1 MSGNVN
7 VPGPVGDA
15 GSSTPAPT
23 GAPNLSSGSTPE
35 PEEVAKKLK
44 LLQELVVEQSRLV
57 AEAHELAEKA
67 QEERSRTE
75 QELEK
80 TVRLR
85 DSVEA
90 ERRRGEHERETLELI
105 LPRAQSAR
113 VSVEECRR
121 AAEQDRQLAEDL
133 ARQARVA
140 RQSVDSDKSHAQ
152 QAVLAIKA
160 LTSRGPLHVE
170 LVASGKRSSDV
181 LSLLCTVI
189 SSLAAVAACLFSYWA
204 TQEAANSVHETRQA
218 TKATVLL
225 QLLTEYSSQD
235 MLDSMKRLR
244 DFREA
249 ADGASTMRQRYFDLL
264 DGKAASDDR
273 FPLRELNNDR
283 RRVKGFFEKL
293 KALAEAGIID
303 STLLKIR
310 WDRSTVIY
318 LHDVLIPMELANTDW
333 LFNKGHI
340 DETAKDR
347 GHRFLRELEDFF
359 LRTLE

>member
-1 MSGNVN
+1 MSGNAN
-7 VPGPVGDA
+7 V
-15 GSSTPAPT
+15 T
-23 GAPNLSSGSTPE
+23 GTANPSSGSVPE
-35 PEEVAKKLK
+35 PEEVAKRLK

-57 AEAHELAEKA
+57 AEAHDLAEKA
-67 QEERSRTE
+67 QVERSRTE

-80 TVRLR
+80 AARLR

-90 ERRRGEHERETLELI
+90 ERRRGEHEREALERI
-105 LPRAQSAR
+105 LPQAQAARNRA
-113 VSVEECRR
+113 EEWRL
-121 AAEQDRQLAEDL
+121 AAEQDWKRAEDL
-133 ARQARVA
+133 AQQAHVA
-140 RQSVDSDKSHAQ
+140 RQGVDSDKSHAQ
-152 QAVLAIKA
+152 QAVLAIRD

-170 LVASGKRSSDV
+170 LVAPRRRSFDMA
-181 LSLLCTVI
+181 LLCSVI
-189 SSLAAVAACLFSYWA
+189 SSLAAVAACWLSHLA

-225 QLLTEYSSQD
+225 QLLTEYASQE
-235 MLDSMKRLR
+235 MLDSMRRLR

-249 ADGASTMRQRYFDLL
+249 AGGASTMRQRYFDLL
-264 DGKAASDDR
+264 EGKATSDDR
-273 FPLRELNNDR
+273 FQLRELNNDR

-333 LFNKGHI
+333 LFEKGHI

-347 GHRFLRELEDFF
+347 GHRFLAELEDFF
-359 LRTLE
+359 RKALE